1 MATEREWRAVEG
13 SLHRYEINGVPLL
26 AYDEDES
33 LTADRV
39 ACELLGD
46 VYGLESVPFQ
56 PGDVVIDV
64 GAHVGLVS
72 MYLAKRWPFLRI
84 DAFEPYGANYANCA
98 ENLRA
103 NDVSNVRLFRQ
114 AVTADGRS
122 IILRS
127 LSSNTG
133 GATAVFDM
141 PGAVAAAPVDST
153 TLHEIFER
161 TLLPGQ
167 RCRLLKMDCE
177 GMEYEILPQSR
188 VLDRI
193 DFLAA
198 DSWRPSCTKSS
209 LPGSPATLSATL
221 ASLRSTARGSSHR
234 KGCGWCSARNGTD
247 GRSFLATHT
256 GREHARA
263 IAALDSWN
271 LRSETSVKETCH
283 DQTAD

>member
-1 MATEREWRAVEG
+1 MATEREWRAVER

-26 AYDEDES
+26 AYDEGES
-33 LTADRV
+33 LAADRV

-46 VYGLESVPFQ
+46 AYGLESVPFQ

-84 DAFEPYGANYANCA
+84 DAFEPYAPNYANCA

-198 DSWRPSCTKSS
+198 ELHEVEPDW
-209 LPGSPATLSATL
+209 L
-221 ASLRSTARGSSHR
+221 ASDTKCDARVLAEH
-234 KGCGWCSARNGTD
+234 CARFFAPERMRLLFCQKWD
-247 GRSFLATHT
+247 
-256 GREHARA
+256 
-263 IAALDSWN
+263 
-271 LRSETSVKETCH
+271 
-283 DQTAD
+283 